1 AAQLMKKALVWDNH
15 ACMPLR
21 PDDGAYIPQIERM
34 RAAGVDVVSLNV
46 GFGPQSL
53 QDHLRML
60 ASFRRWFA
68 QRKDHY
74 VLVRSP
80 ADIDGAKAAG
90 KLAIAFDIEGMGPL
104 DEGDHGVVELFSDL
118 GVRWMSVAYNRNNAV
133 GGGCYDDDPGLSAF
147 GAEVL
152 AEMKRVGM
160 VVCCSHTGHR
170 TTREVIAKAGNPVI
184 FSHSNPSGVYNHT
197 RNIGDDLMHA
207 CAENGGVIGING
219 IGPFLSE
226 GDASAQTLVRHI
238 DYAVQLVGPGHVGIG
253 LDYVFDREE
262 LAEYLRTMRE
272 TFPDDSTY
280 SRPTTMVPPEALSE
294 ITQGLCDLGYDDD
307 AVLKILGGNWRRI
320 AQSVW
325 RT

>member
-1 AAQLMKKALVWDNH
+1 
-15 ACMPLR
+15 
-21 PDDGAYIPQIERM
+21 M
-34 RAAGVDVVSLNV
+34 R
-46 GFGPQSL
+46 
-53 QDHLRML
+53 
-60 ASFRRWFA
+60 
-68 QRKDHY
+68 
-74 VLVRSP
+74 
-80 ADIDGAKAAG
+80 
-90 KLAIAFDIEGMGPL
+90 
-104 DEGDHGVVELFSDL
+104 
-118 GVRWMSVAYNRNNAV
+118 
-133 GGGCYDDDPGLSAF
+133 
-147 GAEVL
+147 
-152 AEMKRVGM
+152 
-160 VVCCSHTGHR
+160 
-170 TTREVIAKAGNPVI
+170 
-184 FSHSNPSGVYNHT
+184 
-197 RNIGDDLMHA
+197 A

-226 GDASAQTLVRHI
+226 GDASAQTIVRHI